1 MDEMPTEVW
10 SAFVAIA
17 AGGFLILAGY
27 INRSSQRPPLM
38 RVRIDREREE
48 RRVPT
53 GWFARASIPAYCI
66 YLTIHFSEEER
77 YLLRHTGIGHYVFF
91 RAPIPP
97 DVTDPEKIKRL
108 KAENFGLFFVRDLL
122 GFGRKTL
129 LGVWPDLIAADAA
142 ETAVRLKLEELAEQL
157 SRASGTTEGS
167 VAYEL

>member
-1 MDEMPTEVW
+1 
-10 SAFVAIA
+10 
-17 AGGFLILAGY
+17 
-27 INRSSQRPPLM
+27 M
-38 RVRIDREREE
+38 RLRIDREREE

-53 GWFARASIPAYCI
+53 GWFARANIPAYCI

-77 YLLRHTGIGHYVFF
+77 YLLRHTGIGHYVFV

-108 KAENFGLFFVRDLL
+108 KAENFGLFFVRDHL

-129 LGVWPDLIAADAA
+129 LGVWPDLIAADEA

-157 SRASGTTEGS
+157 SRASGTTAGS